1 MTMLLFISF
10 ITSSFIKNMYFT
22 FNPLISLRRLYT
34 FTIDM
39 SRQIFV
45 AVQSQKFHL
54 AQRRKIESCK
64 RYT

>member
-1 MTMLLFISF
+1 MTMLPFISF

-22 FNPLISLRRLYT
+22 FNPLIGLRRLYT

-54 AQRRKIESCK
+54 APCRKIESCK